1 VSRGLPS
8 GGHALLVKKN
18 APLSSRLRVT
28 GEPICCAKKRGCCHW
43 LRASAAPVRF
53 LRRCLIAQP
62 NLPSTEDGPGTD
74 TAPYTADPSQQDQA
88 PCPASGRHAG
98 LEQSGLRARHLVR
111 SVRPTAARHW
121 PTRERPQDRTLYA
134 QVINDSSSCDSGR
147 GHLERG
153 TRGRSGQDRERV
165 SRRHGTVC
173 LDHTYTILDRFET
186 DRVLL
191 SLATA
196 VVADIAEW
204 VFLMHTLGSRY
215 SPDAILLHGGA
226 VSRRILGRVASDW
239 HARSQLEQAR
249 RRIRAVSPSQLFL
262 QAPVRLTPPSRVNSG
277 QSVAALPMSN
287 VSAGTSSTSLSLPP
301 SKHRNIQIIRNIQLA
316 QGNLVLGIATARSHR
331 ARSQVLGTFSGRR
344 R

>member
-1 VSRGLPS
+1 MRRREAAATGYALP
-8 GGHALLVKKN
+8 LLRSASSVAASSLNRTCLPPKM
-18 APLSSRLRVT
+18 APERTRRRT
-28 GEPICCAKKRGCCHW
+28 QPI
-43 LRASAAPVRF
+43 RASKIKHHAPPPV
-53 LRRCLIAQP
+53 A
-62 NLPSTEDGPGTD
+62 TPGSSNPGYVHD
-74 TAPYTADPSQQDQA
+74 T
-88 PCPASGRHAG
+88 
-98 LEQSGLRARHLVR
+98 L
-111 SVRPTAARHW
+111 
-121 PTRERPQDRTLYA
+121 
-134 QVINDSSSCDSGR
+134 
-147 GHLERG
+147 
-153 TRGRSGQDRERV
+153 SGQFVQRRRDTGQLGRDRKTGRFTRKSSTTPPAATRDEATSKEALGAEAGRTANAYLAV
-165 SRRHGTVC
+165 TEQFARD